1 MLKDKLTFALVGAV
15 VSTMLLSGCSGG
27 GTSTTAEN
35 FVAGNGVVTFIP
47 PAERKAAPT
56 LSGET
61 LDGVPYVQPKAKVV
75 ILNVWASWCAPC
87 RAEAPALASL
97 SQMYPQVS
105 FVGLL
110 TRDNFSTARA
120 FVKRFKIPYPTLVD
134 ESILIKFRDSLV
146 ANAIPSTL
154 VIDRN
159 GKVAARISGQITVAS
174 LTDLINKVEA
184 GK

>member
-1 MLKDKLTFALVGAV
+1 MRIPLKLIGAFTSAL
-15 VSTMLLSGCSGG
+15 LLSGCSGG
-27 GTSTTAEN
+27 GTSSTAEN
-35 FVAGNGVVTFIP
+35 FIAGNGLVTFILP
-47 PAERKAAPT
+47 SERQPAPEISGDT
-56 LSGET
+56 LNGI
-61 LDGVPYVQPKAKVV
+61 PYLQPKGRVV

-87 RAEAPALASL
+87 RAEAPALAAL
-97 SQMYPQVS
+97 SNMYPEVS

-134 ESILIKFRDSLV
+134 ESILIKFRNSLV

-159 GKVAARISGQITVAS
+159 GKVAARISGEITVAS

>member
-1 MLKDKLTFALVGAV
+1 MRRKKIALAFFGALSATF
-15 VSTMLLSGCSGG
+15 LLSGCGGG
-27 GTSTTAEN
+27 GTSSTTEN
-35 FVAGNGVVTFIP
+35 FVAGNGVVTFIQP
-47 PAERKAAPT
+47 SDRKLAPSI
-56 LSGET
+56 SGET
-61 LDGVPYVQPKAKVV
+61 LDGTTYEQPRGQVV

-97 SQMYPQVS
+97 SQMYPSVS

-120 FVKRFKIPYPTLVD
+120 FVKTFHITYPTLVD
-134 ESILIKFRDSLV
+134 ESILIKFRNSLV

-154 VIDRN
+154 VIDQD

>member
-1 MLKDKLTFALVGAV
+1 MKKRMALAV
-15 VSTMLLSGCSGG
+15 CGVLSASFLLSGCGGG
-27 GTSTTAEN
+27 GTSSTAEN
-35 FVAGNGVVTFIP
+35 FVAGNGVVTFIK
-47 PAERKAAPT
+47 PADRQSAPAI
-56 LSGET
+56 SGET
-61 LDGVPYVQPKAKVV
+61 LDGATYTQPKDRVV
-75 ILNVWASWCAPC
+75 VLNVWASWCAPC

-134 ESILIKFRDSLV
+134 ESILIKFRNSLV

-154 VIDRN
+154 IIDSK